1 MGVFKKGKS
10 WYIDYYVQGRRKR
23 EKIGPS
29 KAQAQVVLQKR
40 KVEIAE
46 GKFLDAQGHQKLKFE
61 DMGKLF
67 LENYSRPNKR
77 SWRRDEEIV
86 GHLVDFFKGKYLH
99 EITPLDIEKYKR
111 KRREEV
117 SPATVNRELSG
128 LRNMYNRAIE
138 WGMALKNPVK
148 RVKFFRED
156 KGRLNSLEKEE
167 IKRLYD
173 ACPAYLRP
181 VVALAV
187 STGMRRG
194 EILGLKWPDVDFRR
208 RIITILRTKGQ
219 KKREVPIGLG
229 ISRLLLKQKKH
240 PDSPYIFCREDGRP
254 IGSFRKAFDR
264 ALKKAGIEDFTF
276 HDLRHTFASHMV
288 MRGVDLP
295 TVKEIMGH
303 ASFKTTLRYAHL
315 AQSHKRKAMELFDSR
330 MDTIWTPKGEKEKV
344 EKLPLTEVLMDKAF
358 QLPAGVAQW

>member
-23 EKIGPS
+23 EKIAPR

-40 KVEIAE
+40 KVQIAE
-46 GKFLDAQGHQKLKFE
+46 GKFSDVQRNQEVKFE

-67 LENYSRPNKR
+67 LENYSRPNKT

-86 GHLVDFFKGKYLH
+86 GHLVDFFKGKYPH
-99 EITPLDIEKYKR
+99 EITPLDIENYKR
-111 KRREEV
+111 QRREEV

-128 LRNMYNRAIE
+128 LRNMYNRAID
-138 WGMALKNPVK
+138 WGMAEKNAVK
-148 RVKFFRED
+148 GVKFFRED
-156 KGRLNSLEKEE
+156 EGRVRFLEKEE

-173 ACPAYLRP
+173 ACPAYLKP

-208 RIITILRTKGQ
+208 RIITILGTRGQ
-219 KKREVPIGLG
+219 KRREVPIGLG

-240 PDSPYIFCREDGRP
+240 PDSPYIFCRQDGRR
-254 IGSFRKAFDR
+254 IGSFRKAFGR
-264 ALKKAGIEDFTF
+264 ALGKAGIKDFTF
-276 HDLRHTFASHMV
+276 HDLRHTFASHLV
-288 MRGVDLP
+288 MRGVDLR
-295 TVKEIMGH
+295 TVQEIMGH
-303 ASFKTTLRYAHL
+303 SSFRTTLRYAHL

-330 MDTIWTPKGEKEKV
+330 MDTIWTPTRKKEKS
-344 EKLPLTEVLMDKAF
+344 EELLLDEVLMDKGF

>member
-1 MGVFKKGKS
+1 VGVFKKGKS

-29 KAQAQVVLQKR
+29 KTQAQVVLQKR

-46 GKFLDAQGHQKLKFE
+46 GKFLDVQGHQKLKFE

-128 LRNMYNRAIE
+128 LRNMYNRAID

-148 RVKFFRED
+148 GVKFFRED
-156 KGRLNSLEKEE
+156 EGRLNFLEKEE

-187 STGMRRG
+187 STGMRKG
-194 EILGLKWPDVDFRR
+194 EILGLKWLDVDFRR
-208 RIITILRTKGQ
+208 RIVTILKTKGQ
-219 KKREVPIGLG
+219 RKREIPIGLG
-229 ISRLLLKQKKH
+229 ISRLLLRQRKH
-240 PDSPYIFCREDGRP
+240 PESPYIFCRNDGRP

-264 ALKKAGIEDFTF
+264 ALKKAGIKDFTF
-276 HDLRHTFASHMV
+276 HDLRHTFASHMI
-288 MRGVDLP
+288 MRGVDLK
-295 TVKEIMGH
+295 TVQEIMGH
-303 ASFKTTLRYAHL
+303 SSFTTTLRYAHL
-315 AQSHKRKAMELFDSR
+315 AQSHKRKAMEIFDSR
-330 MDTIWTPKGEKEKV
+330 MDTIWTPKGKREEAKELAFP
-344 EKLPLTEVLMDKAF
+344 ESLIDK
-358 QLPAGVAQW
+358 